1 MKKQEIKKDLIRDKI
16 ISSIHYLSNNA
27 NYVWGAFGATLA
39 LIAFISFTSSN
50 NNKKMLESNN
60 LLGGLQNK
68 IIHDTLDENDSLL
81 IVEFEELLN
90 SSLSGES
97 YNQVIVYLINKS
109 LKSDNREKLLSLL
122 QDNSIDS
129 NDDMLNA
136 FIFKLKADI
145 ASDENNLSDA
155 IKYYKEAID
164 MVPSYDLMVGY
175 SVNLIDL
182 YIDKAD
188 LNAAN
193 LVFDRMVSIT
203 EDIDNLP
210 RNTQNNIDF
219 IEYKLK
225 QLNK

>member
-109 LKSDNREKLLSLL
+109 LKSD
-122 QDNSIDS
+122 
-129 NDDMLNA
+129 
-136 FIFKLKADI
+136 
-145 ASDENNLSDA
+145 
-155 IKYYKEAID
+155 
-164 MVPSYDLMVGY
+164 
-175 SVNLIDL
+175 
-182 YIDKAD
+182 
-188 LNAAN
+188 
-193 LVFDRMVSIT
+193 
-203 EDIDNLP
+203 
-210 RNTQNNIDF
+210 
-219 IEYKLK
+219 
-225 QLNK
+225 